1 MSQARHTGKIV
12 LTVPTVLRQAGT
24 VLLTGGT
31 GTLAGL
37 VAQHLAGSGRA
48 GRLVLASRSGPA
60 AAGAAALAAQLAGTG
75 AAAQVVCC
83 DTVDRAALAGLL
95 AGLPADR
102 PLTSVVH
109 LAGVLDDG
117 VVTSLTE
124 DRVDAVMRP
133 KADAAWN
140 LHELTKDLDLDAFV
154 LFSSAA
160 ATFGGSGQGN
170 YAAANAFL
178 DGLAARRRSAGL
190 AAVSLNW
197 GLWAEASALTGS
209 LSEGQKGRINRS
221 GMAALPAQEGL
232 ALLDTAVTRD
242 EPQLVAALLDVPGM
256 RAKAARG
263 EQVPAL
269 WRSLAGAPAR
279 PAAGG
284 APVAADR
291 SVVQQLGSMIPEER
305 DRLLVELV
313 RAHAADVL
321 GHSSRD
327 AVEPGRAFKDLGF
340 DSLTAV
346 ELRNR
351 LNLATG
357 LRLPSTLIF
366 DRPNSAAIA
375 EHLRTLLFDEDQG
388 PAEPPIFDELS
399 RLEQSLAGLPADR
412 GTREDV
418 TRRMQAILSKW
429 IDGQGAGPAADG
441 PVDLGQATPDEVFD
455 FLDRELGSN

>member
-1 MSQARHTGKIV
+1 
-12 LTVPTVLRQAGT
+12 VPE
-24 VLLTGGT
+24 
-31 GTLAGL
+31 
-37 VAQHLAGSGRA
+37 
-48 GRLVLASRSGPA
+48 
-60 AAGAAALAAQLAGTG
+60 LAAQLADTG
-75 AAAQVVCC
+75 AGAHVVCC

-95 AGLPADR
+95 GNLPARR

-117 VVTSLTE
+117 VVTALTE
-124 DRVDAVMRP
+124 QRLDAVMQP
-133 KADAAWN
+133 KADAAWH
-140 LHELTKDLDLDAFV
+140 LHELTAGLDLDAFV

-178 DGLAARRRSAGL
+178 DGLAAHRRAAGL

-197 GLWAEASALTGS
+197 GLWAESSALTGE
-209 LSEGQKGRINRS
+209 LSEGQRNRIARS
-221 GMAALPAQEGL
+221 GMAALPVDEGL
-232 ALLDTAVTRD
+232 ALLDSAVDRD
-242 EPQLVAALLDVPGM
+242 EPQLVTALLDVPAM

-269 WRSLAGAPAR
+269 WRALAGAPAR

-291 SVVQQLGSMIPEER
+291 SMVAQLGGMSRSER
-305 DRLLVELV
+305 QRLLTELV

-351 LNLATG
+351 LNLATN

-366 DRPNSAAIA
+366 DWPNSAAVA
-375 EHLRTLLFDEDQG
+375 EHLRDLMFEDE
-388 PAEPPIFDELS
+388 PALARPAILDELD
-399 RLEQSLAGLPADR
+399 RLEAGLEAGLDELAADR
-412 GTREDV
+412 DGSAEV
-418 TRRMQAILSKW
+418 TRRIQALLSRW
-429 IDGQGAGPAADG
+429 IDGQGAEPDAAAGDGAG
-441 PVDLGQATPDEVFD
+441 PVDLGQATPDEVFE